1 MYSGFAAATV
11 MYEQAMRL
19 QVDSDAP
26 DALQK
31 RCSSLLVCIN
41 CLHLVDK
48 RYRWIAKPKIA
59 DEKVNMEQDNDEIAE
74 HEMECGH
81 EVVVLELDD
90 IRRELLQAEA
100 LRELS
105 HHRKDAAAFELA
117 GAEELSYLLATS
129 GLYTAALKLARGHEF
144 SVLPIFESLAAACV
158 SASEEKAM
166 DAWAWLQNNDLA
178 GKKKIKLF
186 KGSLL

>member
-1 MYSGFAAATV
+1 

-48 RYRWIAKPKIA
+48 RYRWIAKPTIP
-59 DEKVNMEQDNDEIAE
+59 DDKVNMEQDNEDVLEYEIG
-74 HEMECGH
+74 CSQ
-81 EVVVLELDD
+81 EVVVLELED

-105 HHRKDAAAFELA
+105 HHRKDVAAFELA

-129 GLYTAALKLARGHEF
+129 GLYTAALKLARGHDF

-178 GKKKIKLF
+178 GKRDI
-186 KGSLL
+186 

>member
-1 MYSGFAAATV
+1 

-59 DEKVNMEQDNDEIAE
+59 DEKVNMEQNNDEIVE

-186 KGSLL
+186 KGSFL